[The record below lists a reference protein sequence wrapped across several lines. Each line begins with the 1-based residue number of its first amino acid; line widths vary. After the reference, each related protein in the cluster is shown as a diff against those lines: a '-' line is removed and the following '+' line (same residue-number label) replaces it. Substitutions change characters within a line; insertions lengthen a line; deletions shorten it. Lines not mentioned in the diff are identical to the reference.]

1 VTTTEWA
8 PPAAADLEPEVV
20 TTRFAS
26 FDAAY
31 AALAPVAYRAAYRLV
46 GEREAAQ
53 DIAQDAMV
61 RLVPRWRKVAEHPCP
76 EAWAATVATRIAI
89 NAWRRR
95 GRAPRPEP
103 GSALAA
109 EDAVVSRDALV
120 RALRSLPRR
129 QRDVAV
135 LLYIAD
141 LPVAEV
147 AAALG
152 CSDGTVKTHASRA
165 REALRGALA

>member
-8 PPAAADLEPEVV
+8 PAAEADVEGVV
-20 TTRFAS
+20 ATRFAS

-31 AALAPVAYRAAYRLV
+31 AALAPVAYRAAFRLV
-46 GEREAAQ
+46 GDRDAAQ

-76 EAWAATVATRIAI
+76 EAWAATVATRLAI
-89 NAWRRR
+89 SAWHRRR
-95 GRAPRPEP
+95 RAPRPDRDVTVLP
-103 GSALAA
+103 Q
-109 EDAVVSRDALV
+109 DAIVSRDALV
-120 RALRSLPRR
+120 RALRSLSGR

-165 REALRGALA
+165 REALRAALA